1 MKTFNLKELL
11 TNIMTRFSSIGTIYR
26 DSGSASLAN
35 TTSLTKLS
43 YSYSLPAGRWIVNY
57 SIRFQTSVTTGT
69 RGASVGMNSTQ
80 YAAGYAAGPGTTA
93 MHALSGSTCFMSNAQ
108 WTLNFYAR
116 QNSGATTTVDIFWDA
131 IRVGPY

>member
-1 MKTFNLKELL
+1 MVRVSLRGLL
-11 TNIMTRFSSIGTIYR
+11 TKILQKINGIGTIYR

-43 YSYSLPAGRWIVNY
+43 YSYPLPAGRWIVNY
-57 SIRFQTSVTTGT
+57 SIRFQTSAATGT

-80 YAAGYAAGPGTTA
+80 YAAGYGAGPGTTA
-93 MHALSGSTCFMSNAQ
+93 MHAFSGSTCFASNAQ

-116 QNSGATTTVDIFWDA
+116 QNSGASTTVDIYWDA